1 MSEPPKIL
9 FDVRRPIKS
18 ANQAAVKIV
27 VARHILEKRP
37 VKNSGN
43 KFWRPVIFCAVTAA
57 VIFILNIFS
66 AGSYVKKT
74 LSLIYG
80 EVPKIEKAI
89 PEFNISDIVKSLE
102 VADGGIKE
110 AESRAENSGLVLT
123 SVFLGKFM
131 PSLGELPGAL
141 RNVSF
146 LSDKILLLGRDIEYL
161 KNNGIEL
168 AAGQKGDDLINVLER
183 MQISLREIS
192 SLNSNLKAQS
202 PSLKNL
208 SPKLASLYDI
218 FNRNYI
224 YINLNISRAEKALDG
239 LLSILRPSE
248 DRHLLLLFQNPSEIR
263 PAGGFIGSYGVMTL
277 NRGNLKNLQ
286 VDDIYNADRQTHL
299 KLIPPKEL
307 QIITKDWGARDANWF
322 FNFQTS
328 AQKVL
333 AFIEDSDLYNR
344 KEINFEGVVS
354 INTNVLATILD
365 ITGPISVPG
374 YDLEL
379 DSENFLKEI
388 QYEVEAGRDK
398 KPGQN
403 PKKVLSVFAP
413 ILMDK
418 LVNLGGP
425 QKELLLQKF
434 KNHFE
439 EKDIM
444 VYFRDW
450 RLENF
455 ADELGISGNVLE
467 LPDGFSGDYLAVV
480 NANIA
485 GGKTDAFINQKIS
498 LKSVI
503 SEDGTVMDSLV
514 ISRKHNGGNESDW
527 WYRMANKD
535 YIKIFAPEDAKLIS
549 LSGNGNFRSADS
561 AYSKDYM
568 KDIDLESIEK
578 NSKLSDKFRALIG
591 KESGKA
597 SFGAWLDTQPGK
609 TGILT
614 AGYKFMADV
623 GDGKAFNFI
632 FEKQSGVG
640 GSLEYSVSAPDGYIW
655 KESGGRV
662 FEYTTSRIKARKE
675 VNLTMVRG

>member
-1 MSEPPKIL
+1 MNESPKIL
-9 FDVRRPIKS
+9 FDVRRPEKLV
-18 ANQAAVKIV
+18 NRTAVKTVI
-27 VARHILEKRP
+27 A
-37 VKNSGN
+37 GN
-43 KFWRPVIFCAVTAA
+43 VPQKHSIRSFGKKFGYPIIFCVAIGMI
-57 VIFILNIFS
+57 IFVLNIFS
-66 AGSYVKKT
+66 AGSYVKQT

-102 VADGGIKE
+102 IADGGIKGV
-110 AESRAENSGLVLT
+110 ESRAENSGLVLA
-123 SVFLGKFM
+123 SAFLGKFM
-131 PSLGELPGAL
+131 PSLGELPGTL
-141 RNVSF
+141 KNVSL
-146 LSDKILLLGRDIEYL
+146 LSDKILLLGRDIEFL
-161 KNNGIEL
+161 KNNGVEL
-168 AAGQKGDDLINVLER
+168 AVSQKGDDLINVLER
-183 MQISLREIS
+183 MQINLQEIGN
-192 SLNSNLKAQS
+192 LNANLKIQS

-218 FNRNYI
+218 FNKNYI

-239 LLSILRPSE
+239 LLSILKPSE

-263 PAGGFIGSYGVMTL
+263 PAGGFIGSYGVATF

-333 AFIEDSDLYNR
+333 AFMEDSDLYSQ
-344 KEINFEGVVS
+344 KGINFEGVIS
-354 INTNVLATILD
+354 INTDVLATILD
-365 ITGPISVPG
+365 ITGPISIPG
-374 YDLEL
+374 YDLKL
-379 DSENFLKEI
+379 DSKNFLKEI

-413 ILMDK
+413 ILMER
-418 LVNLGGP
+418 LVNFDGP

-467 LPDGFSGDYLAVV
+467 LPSGFNGDYLAVV

-485 GGKTDAFINQKIS
+485 GGKTDAFIDQKIS
-498 LKSVI
+498 LKSGI
-503 SEDGTVMDSLV
+503 SEDGTVANSLV
-514 ISRKHNGGNESDW
+514 ISRKHSGEKEKDW

-535 YIKIFAPEDAKLIS
+535 YIKILAPENSKLIS
-549 LSGNGNFRSADS
+549 LSGNGDFKSVNRE
-561 AYSKDYM
+561 YLRDY
-568 KDIDLESIEK
+568 KNDIDLESIEK
-578 NSKLSDKFRALIG
+578 NSKLSEKFRALIG
-591 KESGKA
+591 KESGRA
-597 SFGAWLDTQPGK
+597 SFGAWLETQPGK
-609 TGILT
+609 TGTLK
-614 AGYKFMADV
+614 AGYEFKTDV
-623 GDGKAFNFI
+623 GDGKPYVFI

-640 GSLEYSVSAPDGYIW
+640 GSLEYSISAPDGYIW
-655 KESGGRV
+655 KESGGQV
-662 FEYTTSRIKARKE
+662 FEYANSQIKAREE
-675 VNLTMVRG
+675 VNLTMVEG